1 MNAQKIAE
9 FLGLELRGDGDLQVT
24 GFAGIEDCSPGAV
37 VFANKFREDFV
48 FLLNA
53 CPGVLAIVTGEYAG
67 KLLCPYIVSS
77 NPRLDYIRVLARFFE
92 PVCDCGSVHPTAVV
106 EDGAVVDPSA
116 VVGPFC
122 FISAGCVIGA
132 RTVLHSSVSVCSG
145 SVIGSDCDIKSG
157 VVIGQSGF
165 GFERDENL
173 KPVHFPHFGK
183 VVIGDRV
190 YVGANTAIDRGT
202 LGDTVIEDDV
212 KIDNLVHIAHNCH
225 IGSGAFVIA
234 GTALGGGTRVGKNA
248 WLAPNVSVKEKTVIG
263 DGATVGLGSVVIRDV
278 EAGSVVA
285 GNPAKK
291 LEKTVKD
298 DKQL

>member
-9 FLGLELRGDGDLQVT
+9 FLGLDLCGDGDLQVT
-24 GFAGIEDCSPGAV
+24 GFTGIEDCTPGAV
-37 VFANKFREDFV
+37 VFAKKFKQEYVD
-48 FLLNA
+48 LLND
-53 CPGVLAIVTGEYAG
+53 CPGVLAIVTPEFSG

-183 VVIGDRV
+183 VVIGNRV

-278 EAGSVVA
+278 EAGSVIA

-298 DKQL
+298 DK